1 MNVRNYIRRCEQS
14 VKFPPFLLPGS
25 VAYRDVPQQTPA
37 PPSGGSSLFA
47 KCELQYSLQQLRQGE
62 KAGLPPR
69 HTTGGLGLKIQPS
82 IFEVHLL
89 VSSSFA

>member
-25 VAYRDVPQQTPA
+25 VAYLDVPQQTPA
-37 PPSGGSSLFA
+37 PPSWGSSLFV
-47 KCELQYSLQQLRQGE
+47 KCELQYSLQQLLQRE

-69 HTTGGLGLKIQPS
+69 HRTGGLGRKIQPS

-89 VSSSFA
+89 VISFA

>member
-14 VKFPPFLLPGS
+14 VKSPPFLLPCS
-25 VAYRDVPQQTPA
+25 VAYLYVSQQTP
-37 PPSGGSSLFA
+37 PSWGSALFA
-47 KCELQYSLQQLRQGE
+47 KCELQYSLQQLLQRE

-69 HTTGGLGLKIQPS
+69 HRTGGLGLEMQPS

-89 VSSSFA
+89 VSSFA